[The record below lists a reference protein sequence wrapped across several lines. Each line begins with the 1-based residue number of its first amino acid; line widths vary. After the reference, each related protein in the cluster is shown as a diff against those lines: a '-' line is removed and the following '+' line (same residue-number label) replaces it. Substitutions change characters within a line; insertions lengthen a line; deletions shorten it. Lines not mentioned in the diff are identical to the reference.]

1 VEEEARIQANR
12 KSEEVAKQ
20 IAYEEYLSNAQRT
33 EEQAKTQAEQYA
45 KSLAEEEARLAAE
58 RRAVAEAA
66 VINISRQAET
76 EAARKVSAQVIE
88 MPDNKDWSGVQP
100 VTEVFVNA
108 ENNSVSQQP
117 PPQQSVES
125 SARVAGNYAKELAE
139 ETSAAMENIID
150 RTERVEME
158 TVGSGETSLVSAGD
172 TTLLTKK
179 QSRLKKILARISC
192 NIL

>member
-1 VEEEARIQANR
+1 MGLN
-12 KSEEVAKQ
+12 VAL
-20 IAYEEYLSNAQRT
+20 IEHVF
-33 EEQAKTQAEQYA
+33 YA
-45 KSLAEEEARLAAE
+45 LPLAEEEARLAAE

-117 PPQQSVES
+117 PPQQVNLQSVS
-125 SARVAGNYAKELAE
+125 
-139 ETSAAMENIID
+139 
-150 RTERVEME
+150 
-158 TVGSGETSLVSAGD
+158 
-172 TTLLTKK
+172 
-179 QSRLKKILARISC
+179 
-192 NIL
+192 